1 MNKYKQKFIFHFTL
15 AFIIYFGFASL
26 YTQMQAQEMNK
37 KSYIGLS
44 GVLDKEWTIKGDN
57 SASEFNSGW
66 LATYGYQFSD
76 IFSGEIA
83 YGKTIDA
90 EIGKSKLEAD
100 VMEISLLA
108 RLPYRISPFLRV
120 GWSEAELTASF
131 ENETGSVSEN
141 SLLTGGGIDFYLV
154 KNAGIRLEVNIAE
167 YDLYGHKVE
176 SERGQ
181 LGIIIRF

>member
-83 YGKTIDA
+83 YGKTIDC
-90 EIGKSKLEAD
+90 
-100 VMEISLLA
+100 
-108 RLPYRISPFLRV
+108 
-120 GWSEAELTASF
+120 
-131 ENETGSVSEN
+131 
-141 SLLTGGGIDFYLV
+141 
-154 KNAGIRLEVNIAE
+154 
-167 YDLYGHKVE
+167 
-176 SERGQ
+176 
-181 LGIIIRF
+181 